1 MATALMGVEHNIYRA
16 DGKVYVHRVGG
27 GDPVLFI
34 HGVGGS
40 GRTWREVIDRLSPH
54 FACYNVD
61 MPGFGNSDMPAR
73 KYDVDDFADAMI
85 DVLDAIGA
93 EQASIIGDH
102 TGAILGVILA
112 GKYPKRVKKLVFDGL
127 PFWNMERGKV
137 IWEKFFLPQF
147 TDTTSYH
154 LPVDPLTTWEEEKA
168 KNPAL
173 DKEDWEIRDEIHRR
187 SRLWGRLS
195 HESATQFDVEAA
207 SAKISQPTLLIYGEH
222 DALRRGEQRANE
234 GIKGSVLKVLAGSEG
249 PHATAHSGNPDGFA
263 EEVKAFLQQ

>member
-1 MATALMGVEHNIYRA
+1 MATALMGMEHNIYRA
-16 DGKVYVHRVGG
+16 DGKVYVNRVGG

-34 HGVGGS
+34 HGVGNS
-40 GRTWREVIDRLSPH
+40 GQTWREIIDRLSPH

-73 KYDVDDFADAMI
+73 QYDADDFADAMV
-85 DVLDAIGA
+85 DVMDASGL

-127 PFWNMERGKV
+127 PFWNLERGKV

-147 TDTTSYH
+147 TDTASYH

-168 KNPAL
+168 KDPTL
-173 DKEDWEIRDEIHRR
+173 DREAWARRDEIHRR

-195 HESATQFDVEAA
+195 HESATGFDVEAA
-207 SAKISQPTLLIYGEH
+207 SANITQPTLLIYGEH
-222 DALRRGEQRANE
+222 DALRRGEQRAHE
-234 GIKGSVLKVLAGSEG
+234 GIKGSVLKVIPGSEG
-249 PHATAHSGNPDGFA
+249 AHATAHSGNPDGFA
-263 EEVKAFLQQ
+263 QEVLAFLQQ